1 MTCSHPT
8 RYHEASQGVTVCL
21 LCEIE
26 RLQADN
32 KRLADFAAGR
42 GMASEADG
50 PEEIAVLVC
59 GLHDRAERLEREC
72 DGLRGELARAI
83 QTTPEDYDWSVLDR
97 AFEAGQMQREL
108 DNARADHA
116 IIADITVDGDN
127 MDPDEMRRE
136 VHKIAALAS
145 RGHSGIKEA
154 DELRL
159 TCRRLHAELERVITA
174 LAHDSS
180 HCIPEALEQSKRIL
194 AETKETLGE

>member
-32 KRLADFAAGR
+32 KRLA
-42 GMASEADG
+42 
-50 PEEIAVLVC
+50 
-59 GLHDRAERLEREC
+59 
-72 DGLRGELARAI
+72 
-83 QTTPEDYDWSVLDR
+83 
-97 AFEAGQMQREL
+97 REL

-116 IIADITVDGDN
+116 IIADITMDGDN

-145 RGHSGIKEA
+145 QGHSGIKEA
-154 DELRL
+154 DELRADNARYL
-159 TCRRLHAELERVITA
+159 ARIAELTEMCNLFYQPVRDAARDVA
-174 LAHDSS
+174 SDG
-180 HCIPEALEQSKRIL
+180 EAIADIMIIAANLQQMRELLDKQEGK
-194 AETKETLGE
+194 

>member
-1 MTCSHPT
+1 MTCTHPT
-8 RYHEASQGVTVCL
+8 RYHETSQCVTVCL

-32 KRLADFAAGR
+32 KRLKSFAAGR

-59 GLHDRAERLEREC
+59 GLHDKVER
-72 DGLRGELARAI
+72 LRGELARAI

-116 IIADITVDGDN
+116 IIADITMDGDN

-145 RGHSGIKEA
+145 QGHSGIKEA

-159 TCRRLHAELERVITA
+159 TCLRLHAELERVITA

-180 HCIPEALEQSKRIL
+180 HYIPEALEQSKRIL
-194 AETKETLGE
+194 AETKELLKG